1 MVPER
6 GLGGVD
12 VPFEARDDI
21 DAEDAQALGADVTV
35 DAGLAAVELAQTLG
49 QAGWALPVAW
59 TPRLGA

>member
-1 MVPER
+1 
-6 GLGGVD
+6 

-35 DAGLAAVELAQTLG
+35 DASLAAVELAQTLG